1 MDDLEATAPVGLRVG
16 AYELVREI
24 GRGGMGSVYLATRAD
39 SEFRKRV
46 AIKLIRH
53 GMESPFAIR
62 RFRNERQI
70 LATLEHPNIARL
82 IDGGTTEKGFPY
94 VVMELVEGE
103 PLLQYCEAHELPIAD
118 RLEIFRKVCSAVHYA
133 HRRMIIHRDLKPANV
148 LVKKDG
154 SPKLLDFGV
163 AKLVDPESTDP
174 MPSDPGRIR
183 MVTPAYA
190 SPEQMRGDPATV
202 QSDIYSLGV
211 ILCELVAGCKPAAL
225 AASVS
230 GALHTPLRSAD
241 IHPSRVGDLRNIIL
255 HAATHEASDRYA
267 TVEEL
272 IVDLDR
278 YLAGLPV
285 GTYAAAAAP
294 APTTESTRPAAARW
308 RFFRSGS
315 STKRPG
321 RMRSSPP
328 V

>member
-1 MDDLEATAPVGLRVG
+1 MPS
-16 AYELVREI
+16 
-24 GRGGMGSVYLATRAD
+24 GG
-39 SEFRKRV
+39 
-46 AIKLIRH
+46 
-53 GMESPFAIR
+53 
-62 RFRNERQI
+62 FRNERQI

-103 PLLQYCEAHELPIAD
+103 PLLQYCEAHALPIAD

-174 MPSDPGRIR
+174 NAETTQVGIR

-255 HAATHEASDRYA
+255 HAATHEASERYA

-285 GTYAAAAAP
+285 GTYGVAVAP
-294 APTTESTRPAAARW
+294 APTTESTRPGGRLC
-308 RFFRSGS
+308 GS
-315 STKRPG
+315 SSVPAHRERDRVGCVPRHRHDGCNHHAPQRRRAHLGTTYERD
-321 RMRSSPP
+321 SP
-328 V
+328 VFRHR